1 MAAGRR
7 YISKQPA
14 ETFIIGVD
22 LSLLLAAGET
32 ISVGASACVEEDTTS
47 PGSMVTIMYPG
58 SLQTSADMKSL
69 LVRIAGGVNGHV
81 HKLSL
86 RAATSADNLYEHDII
101 VLVTEL

>member
-47 PGSMVTIMYPG
+47 PGAVVTIMGGG
-58 SLQTSADMKSL
+58 SLQASADLKSL
-69 LVRIAGGVNGHV
+69 LVRIAGGTDGHV
-81 HKLSL
+81 YKLSF
-86 RAATSADNLYEHDII
+86 RAATSADNLYEQDIL
-101 VLVTEL
+101 VLLADL